1 MIQSVCRLPA
11 VKAQTG
17 LSRSTIYALMAEG
30 RFPKPIKLGERAVGW
45 AEAEVSA
52 WIEARMAQRVAA

>member
-1 MIQSVCRLPA
+1 MIQTVCRLPA

-52 WIEARMAQRVAA
+52 WIETRMAQRDAA